1 MNTKEMILA
10 EALSQFSEKGYAA
23 TSMSDIAKPLG
34 ITKAALY
41 KHFESKQ
48 QIFDLI
54 VEGTTER
61 YDELLESLSLHLSAD
76 KPAKKDVDFYSNITP
91 ETLCDSVLK
100 FVKFTMTDT
109 YSVQVRHML
118 TMSQFQTPELG
129 EMYTKR
135 YVDTMLKYDEKI
147 FKELMKRGIMKKS
160 DAHQMALYFVAPVY
174 MYMGIWD
181 REPDRAKECMSAIR
195 KHVKNFIELTK
206 ISNA

>member
-1 MNTKEMILA
+1 MNTKEMILE
-10 EALSQFSEKGYAA
+10 EALRQFSEKGYAA

-54 VEGTTER
+54 IEGTEAR
-61 YDELLESLSLHLSAD
+61 YDELFESLSLHLLDA

-91 ETLCDSVLK
+91 EKLCDSVLK

-109 YSVQVRHML
+109 YSMQVRHML

-129 EMYTKR
+129 EMYTRR

-147 FKELMKRGIMKKS
+147 FKELMKRGIMKKG

-181 REPDRAKECMSAIR
+181 RQPERAKECMTAIK
-195 KHVKNFIELTK
+195 KHVKNFVELTK
-206 ISNA
+206 

>member
-1 MNTKEMILA
+1 MNTKEMILE
-10 EALSQFSEKGYAA
+10 EALRQFSEKGYAA

-54 VEGTTER
+54 VEGTRER
-61 YDELLESLSLHLSAD
+61 YDELLESLSLHLSD
-76 KPAKKDVDFYSNITP
+76 KKPAKKDVDYYSNITP
-91 ETLCDSVLK
+91 KKLCDSVLK
-100 FVKFTMTDT
+100 FVEYTMTDT

-118 TMSQFQTPELG
+118 TMSQFQSPELG

-135 YVDTMLKYDEKI
+135 YVDTMLEYDEKI
-147 FKELMKRGIMKKS
+147 FKELMKRGIMKNA

-181 REPDRAKECMSAIR
+181 RQPEKAKECMTAIK
-195 KHVKNFIELTK
+195 KHVKNFIEMTK
-206 ISNA
+206 GNK

>member
-1 MNTKEMILA
+1 MNTKELILE
-10 EALSQFSEKGYAA
+10 EALRQFSEKGYAA

-54 VEGTTER
+54 IEGTGAR
-61 YDELLESLSLHLSAD
+61 YDELLESLSMHLSD
-76 KPAKKDVDFYSNITP
+76 VKPEKKDVDFYSNITP
-91 ETLCDSVLK
+91 EKLCDSVLK

-118 TMSQFQTPELG
+118 TMSQFQTHELG
-129 EMYTKR
+129 EMYTRR

-147 FKELMKRGIMKKS
+147 FSELMKRGIMKQA

-181 REPDRAKECMSAIR
+181 RQPEKANECMNSIK
-195 KHVKNFIELTK
+195 KHVKNFVEMTK
-206 ISNA
+206 E